1 MKNNESVYGH
11 LVFALKV
18 IIVLIIFKRFG
29 WCEVVPDN
37 LIAISFIV
45 VITAM
50 LVALVQDGL
59 TRGILA
65 LIDAYEAYKRW
76 RKFTKPVDD
85 SKVRLHWN
93 PKTKEI
99 IQIEDGKNKQ

>member
-11 LVFALKV
+11 LIFALKV
-18 IIVLIIFKRFG
+18 IIVLIVFKRFG

-37 LIAISFIV
+37 LIVISFIV
-45 VITAM
+45 VMTAM
-50 LVALVQDGL
+50 LVALVHDGL
-59 TRGILA
+59 ARGILA
-65 LIDAYEAYKRW
+65 LIDAYKAYKRW

-93 PKTKEI
+93 PKIKEI
-99 IQIEDGKNKQ
+99 IQIEKEK